1 MAFLLMMAPMED
13 FTDCAYRTLAYR
25 CGADMTFTEMTSI
38 EALANGV
45 KQTLERIRIPDD
57 APTMIQ
63 LAGNKEG
70 SLEKFLGFYK
80 PENGFKGFNLN
91 LGCPNPEIINRGMGA
106 AMIKRIAKVSN
117 MVSIIK
123 KHGYNVSIKMRL
135 GLNAFEKEK
144 KVYLK
149 LIESIDADFF
159 IVHARHGKES
169 YEEKADFSVYEE
181 IAKTGKTIIA
191 NGDIKSKEDTDFLES
206 VGIKGAM
213 IGREATRDPKVFSLI
228 KGISN
233 EMDIKK
239 EYLTLSEK
247 FNSPLRYRN
256 NVFKRLKV

>member
-1 MAFLLMMAPMED
+1 MED
-13 FTDCAYRTLAYR
+13 FTDFAYRTLAYK

-38 EALANGV
+38 EALADGQ
-45 KQTLERIRIPDD
+45 KYTIEKIKIPDD
-57 APTMIQ
+57 TPTIIQ

-91 LGCPNPEIINRGMGA
+91 LGCPNPEIINKGMGA

-117 MVSIIK
+117 MISIIK
-123 KHGYNVSIKMRL
+123 KHGYGTSIKMRL

-149 LIESIDADFF
+149 LIESVDADFF
-159 IVHARHGKES
+159 IVHARHGKQT

-191 NGDIKSKEDTDFLES
+191 NGDIKSKEDIDLLKS

-213 IGREATRDPKVFSLI
+213 IGREATRDPRIFSMI
-228 KGISN
+228 KGIDLN
-233 EMDIKK
+233 INVKDT
-239 EYLTLSEK
+239 YLNLTEK

-256 NVFKRLKV
+256 NVFKRLIV